1 MAVRGRLPSTTCA
14 SRRAGARAWSSDVLT
29 AFVIVAF
36 LVAVTALYVAA
47 EFAAVSVRRSRIRQM
62 AEDGHATARRL
73 LPVLEDAVELD
84 RYIAACQVGITLSSL
99 ILGAYGQIAF
109 GPGLSALL
117 QDRIGLDPVA
127 ASSSASAIVLLVL
140 TVGAMVA
147 GELAPKSLAL
157 EYPTQTALYSYWP
170 MRWSLWLLGPSIWF
184 LNGSGTL
191 ILRLLG
197 SAHGAHRHVHSPEE
211 IELLIA
217 ESHDGGLL
225 EPDELRRLQ
234 RALRFSLRT
243 AEQMMT
249 TRERMKAI
257 DVDTPV
263 ENVLALAL
271 DSSQADVAVYRGSLD
286 TVVGFLN
293 TKRLLVRHVEERPAG
308 SLRELLQPATTV
320 DRHMTGDRLVA
331 ELRRRRTHQAIVLD
345 DRQRVVGMVTLDD
358 ILSSL
363 LGPTPDEF
371 TKSTLRMRAP
381 RATRSRS

>member
-1 MAVRGRLPSTTCA
+1 
-14 SRRAGARAWSSDVLT
+14 VLIPLL
-29 AFVIVAF
+29 IVASM
-36 LVAVTALYVAA
+36 VAVTALYVAA

-73 LPVLEDAVELD
+73 LPILEDAAALD

-109 GPGLSALL
+109 GPGLSGLL
-117 QDRIGLDPVA
+117 QERLGLEPLAA
-127 ASSSASAIVLLVL
+127 ASSAAGLILLVL
-140 TVGAMVA
+140 TVGTMVA

-157 EYPTQTALYSYWP
+157 ENPTEVAIRTYWP
-170 MRWSLWLLGPSIWF
+170 MRWSLWVLGPFIWF

-197 SAHGAHRHVHSPEE
+197 SAQGAHRHVHSPEE

-243 AEQMMT
+243 AQQMMT
-249 TRERMKAI
+249 TRDRMQAI
-257 DVDTPV
+257 DVTTPV
-263 ENVLALAL
+263 EQVLALAL
-271 DSSQADVAVYRGSLD
+271 DSSQAYVPVYRDSLD
-286 TVVGFLN
+286 NVVGFVN
-293 TKRLLVRHVEERPAG
+293 TKRLLVRHVEGRPVR
-308 SLRELLQPATTV
+308 SLRELLQPVLTV
-320 DRHMTGDRLVA
+320 GEGMTGDRLVT
-331 ELRRRRTHQAIVLD
+331 ELRRRRAHQAIVLD

-371 TKSTLRMRAP
+371 TQSSLRMKAP
-381 RATRSRS
+381 RATRSRA

>member
-1 MAVRGRLPSTTCA
+1 M
-14 SRRAGARAWSSDVLT
+14 
-29 AFVIVAF
+29 
-36 LVAVTALYVAA
+36 VAVTALYVAA

-62 AEDGHATARRL
+62 AEDGHAIAGRL
-73 LPVLEDAVELD
+73 LPILEDASALD

-109 GPGLSALL
+109 GPGLSGLL
-117 QDRIGLDPVA
+117 REQAGLEPLAA
-127 ASSSASAIVLLVL
+127 ASSAAGVILLVL
-140 TVGAMVA
+140 TVGTMVA

-157 EYPTQTALYSYWP
+157 EYPTEVAIRTYWP
-170 MRWSLWLLGPSIWF
+170 MRWSLWVLGPFIWF

-197 SAHGAHRHVHSPEE
+197 SAQGAHRHVHSPEE

-243 AEQMMT
+243 AQQMMT
-249 TRERMKAI
+249 TRDRMQAI
-257 DVDTPV
+257 DVTMPV
-263 ENVLALAL
+263 EQVLTLALE
-271 DSSQADVAVYRGSLD
+271 SSQAYVPVYRDSLD
-286 TVVGFLN
+286 TVVGFVN
-293 TKRLLVRHVEERPAG
+293 TKRLLVRHVEERPVG
-308 SLRELLQPATTV
+308 SLRELLQPALTV
-320 DRHMTGDRLVA
+320 DEGMTGDRLVT
-331 ELRRRRTHQAIVLD
+331 ELRRRRAHQAIVLD
-345 DRQRVVGMVTLDD
+345 GRQQVVGMVTLDD

-371 TKSTLRMRAP
+371 TQSSLRMKAP
-381 RATRSRS
+381 RATRSRT

>member
-1 MAVRGRLPSTTCA
+1 M
-14 SRRAGARAWSSDVLT
+14 
-29 AFVIVAF
+29 
-36 LVAVTALYVAA
+36 VAVTALYVAA
-47 EFAAVSVRRSRIRQM
+47 EFAAVSVRRSRIRQL
-62 AEDGHATARRL
+62 AEDGHSTAIRL
-73 LPVLEDAVELD
+73 LPILEDASALD

-117 QDRIGLDPVA
+117 QERAGLDPLAA
-127 ASSSASAIVLLVL
+127 ASAAAGVILLVL
-140 TVGAMVA
+140 TVGTMVV

-157 EYPTQTALYSYWP
+157 EFPTEVALKTYWP
-170 MRWSLWLLGPSIWF
+170 MRWSLWVLGPFIWF
-184 LNGSGTL
+184 LNGSGTI

-197 SAHGAHRHVHSPEE
+197 SSHGAHRHVHSPEE

-243 AEQMMT
+243 AQQMMT
-249 TRERMKAI
+249 TRDRMQAI
-257 DVDTPV
+257 DETTPV
-263 ENVLALAL
+263 EQVLARAL
-271 DSSQADVAVYRGSLD
+271 DSSQAHVPVYRGSLD

-293 TKRLLVRHVEERPAG
+293 TKRLLVRHVEGRPVHA
-308 SLRELLQPATTV
+308 LRELLQPALTV
-320 DRHMTGDRLVA
+320 DQGTTGDRLIT
-331 ELRRRRTHQAIVLD
+331 ELRRHRAHQAIVLD
-345 DRQRVVGMVTLDD
+345 ERRLVVGMVTLDD
-358 ILSSL
+358 IISSL

-371 TKSTLRMRAP
+371 TQSSLRNKAP

>member
-1 MAVRGRLPSTTCA
+1 
-14 SRRAGARAWSSDVLT
+14 VLT
-29 AFVIVAF
+29 ALLIVTF

-47 EFAAVSVRRSRIRQM
+47 EFAAVSVRRSRIRQL
-62 AEDGHATARRL
+62 AEDGHTTAQRL
-73 LPVLEDAVELD
+73 LPILEDAGELD
-84 RYIAACQVGITLSSL
+84 RYIAACQVGITLGSL

-109 GPGLSALL
+109 GPTLAGLLRERA
-117 QDRIGLDPVA
+117 GLDTVGA
-127 ASSSASAIVLLVL
+127 ASAAAIVILLVL
-140 TVGAMVA
+140 TVGTMVA

-157 EYPTQTALYSYWP
+157 EYPTQMALYTYWP
-170 MRWSLWLLGPSIWF
+170 MRWSLWLLGPFIWF

-243 AEQMMT
+243 AQQLMT
-249 TRERMKAI
+249 TRDRMQAI
-257 DVDTPV
+257 DVATPV
-263 ENVLALAL
+263 DQVLAIAL
-271 DSSQADVAVYRGSLD
+271 DSSQADVPVYSGTLD

-293 TKRLLVRHVEERPAG
+293 TKRLLVRHVEGRPVR
-308 SLRELLQPATTV
+308 SLRELLQPALTV
-320 DRHMTGDRLVA
+320 DQGTTGDRLLA
-331 ELRRRRTHQAIVLD
+331 ELRKRRTHHAIVLD
-345 DRQRVVGMVTLDD
+345 DNQRVVGMVTLDD

-371 TKSTLRMRAP
+371 TQSTLRIKAP
-381 RATRSRS
+381 RATRSRA